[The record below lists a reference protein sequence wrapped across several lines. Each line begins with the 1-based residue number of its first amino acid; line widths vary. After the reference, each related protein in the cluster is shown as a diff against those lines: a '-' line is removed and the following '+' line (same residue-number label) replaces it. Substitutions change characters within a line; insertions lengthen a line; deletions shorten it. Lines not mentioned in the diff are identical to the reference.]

1 MFLTGTLALGAAHS
15 HALNIMLVNDDG
27 CNAPGLVTLAGVLEQ
42 RGHNVS
48 VYAPAGEQSGQ
59 GSPPALDNIRRTY
72 CVSDHSDLSEA
83 WIPIA
88 LAAAFISEYVL
99 PRMLATDAIP
109 HPVVSSCTTGLS
121 TDSPLMH
128 NE

>member
-1 MFLTGTLALGAAHS
+1 MDNNARSGNASQDSNGISSTEVLT
-15 HALNIMLVNDDG
+15 
-27 CNAPGLVTLAGVLEQ
+27 
-42 RGHNVS
+42 
-48 VYAPAGEQSGQ
+48 
-59 GSPPALDNIRRTY
+59 PALDNIRRTY

-99 PRMLATDAIP
+99 PRILATDAIP

-121 TDSPLMH
+121 TDFPLMH
-128 NE
+128 NARLTRRFGAAKRRKIGRCAAVC